1 MLQGMHRLVITLR
14 DEELAQLRELALRD
28 HRTVR
33 DQAGW
38 LLHLKL
44 EEEYVKLEA
53 PVEQVA

>member
-1 MLQGMHRLVITLR
+1 MLQGMHRLSITLR
-14 DEELAQLRELALRD
+14 DEEMAQLRELALND

-44 EEEYVKLEA
+44 EEEYAKLEA
-53 PVEQVA
+53 PVAEVA